1 MPRIK
6 KDDLEYCVKYEKCLD
21 CYAKDKD
28 TKAVRHQQR
37 GKLRVPCCQ
46 KDFDD
51 HERKMR
57 EVNPSKYARRAA
69 RKQKTGLCVYHGCHR
84 KLIPREILPLRI
96 RTERTCGL
104 HGTFKA
110 SRLNRI
116 AMSKFIIDHCL
127 TAEQRKG
134 MKLRNIIYKPGEPLA
149 FIGLQYPGSYQH
161 KYGQRAN
168 CSAYTRK
175 PAPSKVLDSAR
186 SRFHSL
192 NTKEL
197 AVLPP

>member
-134 MKLRNIIYKPGEPLA
+134 MKLRNMVYKPGEPLA
-149 FIGLQYPGSYQH
+149 FIGLQYPRHYSTQCWSASEL
-161 KYGQRAN
+161 QRLYAEIH
-168 CSAYTRK
+168 
-175 PAPSKVLDSAR
+175 SK
-186 SRFHSL
+186 
-192 NTKEL
+192 
-197 AVLPP
+197 